1 VTDRHI
7 NAIIQAAGIDAA
19 LLDMLIQHG
28 KRQGYLTPGDI
39 IDCIPDA
46 EFDEDLLL
54 ALRAEIAEADIPYIE
69 EVERPEQ
76 TEEYDE
82 NDATLEEFI
91 PRQEQPDLDLE
102 GIDVDD
108 MVKLYM
114 TDAARVPLLTAEE
127 EVELARRIELCRL
140 AQAELAQGEVGP
152 ERETQL
158 RRRVEVGRKAREHL
172 IRANARL
179 VISVAKK
186 YIGRGLPFLDLI
198 QEGNIGLMRGIRNF
212 DYRRGFKFSTYATW
226 WIRQAITRALAD
238 QGRTI
243 RLPVYMSDAVNRM
256 LREQSRLHQELGR
269 QPSSEELAETLDLP
283 VEKVVQMLKVVKQPI
298 SLQTPVGEDE
308 DDVFGDLIEDQGAPN
323 PEETVSE
330 AMMNQDLMSRLDV
343 LPARERQVLELRF
356 GLGNVEPKTL
366 NEVGQVL
373 GITRERARQL
383 EAQAL
388 DRLRNPNKERK
399 RRGPRPKQSSS
410 D

>member
-1 VTDRHI
+1 M
-7 NAIIQAAGIDAA
+7 NAVIQAAGVEAA
-19 LLDMLIQHG
+19 SLDMLIQHG

-54 ALRAEIAEADIPYIE
+54 ALRSEIADADIPYIE
-69 EVERPEQ
+69 EVEQPQ
-76 TEEYDE
+76 QSEEYDE
-82 NDATLEEFI
+82 DDTTLEEFI

-140 AQAELAQGEVGP
+140 AQAELAQGEMGP
-152 ERETQL
+152 EREIQL

-186 YIGRGLPFLDLI
+186 YLGRGLPFLDLI
-198 QEGNIGLMRGIRNF
+198 QEGNIGLMRAIRNF

-269 QPSSEELAETLDLP
+269 QPSSEELAETLELP

-298 SLQTPVGEDE
+298 SLQTPVGENE
-308 DDVFGDLIEDQGAPN
+308 DDVFGDLIEDLQAPN

-330 AMMNQDLMSRLDV
+330 AMMNQELLSRLDV
-343 LPARERQVLELRF
+343 LPDRERRVLELRY
-356 GLGNVEPKTL
+356 GIGNKEPKTL
-366 NEVGQVL
+366 NEVGQAL

-388 DRLRNPNKERK
+388 DRLRNPDKERK
-399 RRGPRPKQSSS
+399 RRGPRGRRPGGESVPSE
-410 D
+410 